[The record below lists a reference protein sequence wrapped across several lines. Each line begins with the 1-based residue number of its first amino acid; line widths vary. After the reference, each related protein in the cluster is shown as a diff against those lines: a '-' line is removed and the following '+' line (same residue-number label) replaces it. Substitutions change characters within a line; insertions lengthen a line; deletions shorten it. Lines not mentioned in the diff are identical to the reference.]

1 MRNLE
6 QQAKRILDVYL
17 ERGHA
22 ALAEF
27 RLKNVDAALKTMKLR
42 KAAFHNFQAIDALA
56 VKSGLDLIS
65 IPDFAGLFIQLQSLD
80 IHLKDEMQ
88 KAKDLAGEQARRLNV
103 ARRKISKYRSTVDSS
118 SRFEQSV

>member
-6 QQAKRILDVYL
+6 QQARRILNVYL
-17 ERGHA
+17 ERGQT
-22 ALAEF
+22 ALAEL
-27 RLKNVDAALKTMKLR
+27 RSDNVDAALAILRLR
-42 KAAFHNFQAIDALA
+42 KAAFHNFRAIDALA
-56 VKSGLDLIS
+56 VAQGLDLNS

-80 IHLKDEMQ
+80 IHLTEEML
-88 KAKDLAGEQARRLNV
+88 KARELAGEQAHRLNA